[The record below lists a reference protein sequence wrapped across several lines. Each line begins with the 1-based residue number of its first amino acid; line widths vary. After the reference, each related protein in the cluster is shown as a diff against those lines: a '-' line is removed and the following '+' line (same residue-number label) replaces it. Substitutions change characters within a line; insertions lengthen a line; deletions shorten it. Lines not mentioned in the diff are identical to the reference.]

1 MFCFSPPTRC
11 RLRVAQGV
19 TLAALLS
26 VSAVAADPFQDQ
38 VAPLVKTFCG
48 ECHNAKQAEAE
59 LNLLKYNSA
68 AAVADDFRQWEH
80 VLTFVERG
88 EMPPKSAKQQPSAA
102 QRAELL
108 SAIRAIFATEA
119 KKVAGDPGVVLPRR
133 LSNAEYDHS
142 IRALTGVE
150 IRPTQSFP
158 VDPAAGE
165 GFDNTGEALT
175 MSPSLFAKLYSA
187 AQQVADHALL
197 TTRGVEFAPYSVAT
211 YADRAKFCEQAILQF
226 YDEHQ
231 INYAAYLAAAWEYRH
246 REKSHESTTP
256 TQFAKTRGLSPKYF
270 SALYELLSGNPSAD
284 KYYLGWLRKRWNEL
298 PPPNSSPPQL
308 DGKAKEAVARLARDI
323 ATVSK
328 QICPRETP
336 AIVSNAGN
344 GPIQHLDRRRKT
356 AAERDS
362 FDPAAVV
369 HAEKLLLA
377 LQTTGIPTPADDKAE
392 KNKKPPPEKPD
403 PAASPNPAAA
413 DIAASGAAFCKLF
426 PNRFYFVDDT
436 RGLSAGFHLIEGFFR
451 DDQPLCRG
459 VLSEEENRELNRLW
473 DELEYVTDITE
484 RMLRGFVFFERSER
498 NFLKHADF
506 NPFKEEDPKLV
517 LPETLA
523 EFERV
528 YLARSN
534 VKAEGEELRQ
544 HPIHI
549 FFEQIRHGLAER
561 QARLQQA
568 QSTYLKD
575 VEAFAR
581 RAYRRPLSPLELAE
595 LRAFFHRVASE
606 DELGV
611 EAAVRASLVRILV
624 SPYFGFRF
632 THSPAGDTVRPLS
645 DLDLASRLSFFLWS
659 SGPDD
664 ELLGLME
671 SGRLQ
676 NEQTLRAQ
684 VRRMLQSPRSADFA
698 REFFGQWLGY
708 RDFPQQEA
716 LDRTLFR
723 DFDDAL
729 KAAAYEE
736 PTRLAA
742 HLIQNDLP
750 ITRLLDADFTFV
762 NQRLAKHYG
771 LPFTGQADDWR
782 LTSGL
787 HEQGRGGLLGM
798 AVFLAKNSQP
808 QRTSPVKRGFWVVH
822 KLLGEHIPAP
832 PADVV
837 ALPAKETD
845 TGGKTIRE
853 LLALHVEDEK
863 CARCHVR
870 FDAVGLAMEGF
881 DASGKRRLKDLAGR
895 PVDNVVRLPNGEEAR
910 GVPAFAS
917 YLASARRDD
926 FLRTLNRKLLGYAL
940 GRSLQLS
947 DEPLLEEMHA
957 VLQRHNDRMLPL
969 IETIVLSPQFRN
981 QRCRDFNIARFR
993 QQNQQAAP

>member
-1 MFCFSPPTRC
+1 MPAFLCQRRTE
-11 RLRVAQGV
+11 
-19 TLAALLS
+19 LASVWAILSLLS
-26 VSAVAADPFQDQ
+26 VSAVAADPFQDH
-38 VAPLVKTFCG
+38 VAPLVKKFCG
-48 ECHNAKQAEAE
+48 DCHNAQQTEAE
-59 LNLLKYNSA
+59 LNLLKYTSS

-80 VLTFVERG
+80 VITFVERG
-88 EMPPKSAKQQPSAA
+88 EMPPKSARQQPSAE

-108 SAIRAIFATEA
+108 SAIRTIFQSEA
-119 KKVAGDPGVVLPRR
+119 QKVAGDPGVVLPRR
-133 LSNAEYDHS
+133 LSNAEYDYS
-142 IRALTGVE
+142 IRALTGVD

-165 GFDNTGEALT
+165 GFNNTGEALA
-175 MSPSLFAKLYSA
+175 MSPSLFAKLYAA

-197 TTRGVEFAPYSVAT
+197 TTRGVEFAPYAVAT
-211 YADRAKFCEQAILQF
+211 YADRAKYCEQAILQF
-226 YDEHQ
+226 YEDHK
-231 INYAAYLAAAWEYRH
+231 IDYPLYLAAAWEYRH
-246 REKSHESTTP
+246 RESSLESATP
-256 TQFAKTRGLSPKYF
+256 AQFAKTRRLSPKYF
-270 SALYELLSGNPSAD
+270 AALYQLLSGDPSAD
-284 KYYLGWLRKRWNEL
+284 KYFLGWLRKRWSEL
-298 PPPNSSPPQL
+298 PPPSGSPPKL
-308 DGKAKEAVARLARDI
+308 DGKAQEAIARLTRDI

-344 GPIQHLDRRRKT
+344 GPILHLDRRRKT
-356 AAERDS
+356 AAQRDT
-362 FDPAAVV
+362 FDPAAVLQ
-369 HAEKLLLA
+369 AEKLLLA
-377 LQTTGIPTPADDKAE
+377 LQTTGIPTPADEKAD
-392 KNKKPPPEKPD
+392 KNKQPSPEKPD
-403 PAASPNPAAA
+403 PAAQPNPTAA
-413 DIAASGAAFCKLF
+413 DITASGAAFCKLF

-451 DDQPLCRG
+451 DDQPLCRS
-459 VLSEEENRELNRLW
+459 VLSEAENRELNRLW
-473 DELEYVTDITE
+473 DELDYVTDITE

-528 YLARSN
+528 YLSRSN
-534 VKAEGEELRQ
+534 VKAEGEELQQ
-544 HPIHI
+544 HPIHT
-549 FFEQIRHGLAER
+549 FFEQIRHGLAQR
-561 QARLQQA
+561 QARLRQA
-568 QSTYLKD
+568 EPTYLKD

-581 RAYRRPLSPLELAE
+581 RAYRRPLTTEELAD
-595 LRAFFHRVASE
+595 LRAFFHRVAAQE
-606 DELGV
+606 EQGV

-624 SPYFGFRF
+624 SPYFGCHI
-632 THSPAGDTVRPLS
+632 TPAPAGDTVRPLS
-645 DLDLASRLSFFLWS
+645 ELDLATRLSFFLWS
-659 SGPDD
+659 SGPDE
-664 ELLGLME
+664 ELLQLAEAGK
-671 SGRLQ
+671 LQ
-676 NEQTLRAQ
+676 NEAMLRTQ
-684 VRRMLQSPRSADFA
+684 VRRMLQAPQTTDFA

-716 LDRTLFR
+716 IDRAIFR
-723 DFDDAL
+723 DFDDPL
-729 KAAAYEE
+729 KAAVYEE

-762 NQRLAKHYG
+762 NGRLAKHYG
-771 LPFTGQADDWR
+771 LPFTGQPDDWR
-782 LTSGL
+782 LVTGL
-787 HEQGRGGLLGM
+787 HEQGRGGILGM

-863 CARCHVR
+863 CSRCHVR

-881 DASGKRRLKDLAGR
+881 DAIGKRRLKDLAGR
-895 PVDNVVRLPNGEEAR
+895 PVDNVVRLPNGDEAR

-926 FLRTLNRKLLGYAL
+926 FLHTLNRKLLGYAL

-947 DEPLLEEMHA
+947 DEPLLAEMHA
-957 VLQRHNDRMLPL
+957 VQNRQNDRLLPL

-981 QRCRDFNIARFR
+981 QRCRDFSVAQFR
-993 QQNQQAAP
+993 QQNQKATP